1 MKIKEEKNS
10 FETLSVN
17 AMLSSRTTLER
28 RIKRK
33 IGELFSEAIDFHLP
47 SIATYLTP
55 QFAGIPIKNSKRVE
69 IPGVYRLARF
79 INPFFDARRR
89 TGRPQ

>member
-1 MKIKEEKNS
+1 
-10 FETLSVN
+10 
-17 AMLSSRTTLER
+17 MLSSRTTLER

-79 INPFFDARRR
+79 INPFLDARRR
-89 TGRPQ
+89 TGGATVSYRRS